1 MKSGPYAIT
10 GSPDRDPEAGAGG
23 GAPLLP
29 FPAADLDRSALRMR
43 PADFARLLEVSKQTV
58 SQWVKAGKIT
68 LRPDGL
74 LDPRAAVRQLVRTSD
89 PARLRSRVLA
99 PILAEVRAAQAREA
113 GLLDTVAGLRRDLAD
128 ADEESAF
135 QEQAADELLDALHLF
150 RARVLA
156 NLDALAALPH
166 TDRDGALELLW
177 PFADEP
183 LPADSDGRECLNPR
197 SPSEGEAGADS
208 EAQPDED
215 LP

>member
-1 MKSGPYAIT
+1 MPYGFT
-10 GSPDRDPEAGAGG
+10 RTPDRDPEAGAGG
-23 GAPLLP
+23 GTPLLP

-43 PADFARLLEVSKQTV
+43 QADFARLLEVSKQTV

-113 GLLDTVAGLRRDLAD
+113 ALLETVAGLRRELAG
-128 ADEESAF
+128 ADEDAQFHEA
-135 QEQAADELLDALHLF
+135 AADELLHSLGLF

-166 TDRDGALELLW
+166 ADRDRALEMLSPLA
-177 PFADEP
+177 ADP
-183 LPADSDGRECLNPR
+183 LPADSDGRECLYPR
-197 SPSEGEAGADS
+197 SPLQGEAGANSD
-208 EAQPDED
+208 ALPDED